1 MEKEQGRE
9 RKNWSFTYL
18 LAVTL
23 WLDHTTPTFLL
34 TSVTPMSP
42 RLPGSLRRRRS
53 LTLAP
58 MALPRFFRCV
68 LLFWPP
74 GEKSRRPEAVL
85 SFVPCFSCSPALEFS
100 NMLWSTAKRREHAAE
115 QSGLFKGFLCAAYIR
130 TQKLRNDAEGLKSR
144 FHQWHAD
151 KTSNQPSKNEI
162 KTSTRATSSGRSSA
176 STITAPITFHNISYL
191 RQFLWKHLRET
202 MKVF

>member
-1 MEKEQGRE
+1 M
-9 RKNWSFTYL
+9 YL

-23 WLDHTTPTFLL
+23 WLDHTAPTFLL

-42 RLPGSLRRRRS
+42 RMPGSLRRRRS

-100 NMLWSTAKRREHAAE
+100 NMLWSTAKRREHAGK
-115 QSGLFKGFLCAAYIR
+115 QSGLFKDFLCAAYIQV
-130 TQKLRNDAEGLKSR
+130 QKLRNDAEGLKSR
-144 FHQWHAD
+144 FHQWHKD
-151 KTSNQPSKNEI
+151 KTNNQHSKNEI
-162 KTSTRATSSGRSSA
+162 KTSTCAKQSSGQSSA
-176 STITAPITFHNISYL
+176 ITITASITFHSISYL
-191 RQFLWKHLRET
+191 QLFLWKHLRET